1 MERIKIKGMSVIN
14 LNETPILILSAS
26 LPVEQWKCDTKMGI
40 DAKCSGNRG
49 QELRISRDDIKV
61 ATY

>member
-1 MERIKIKGMSVIN
+1 MSVIN